1 MARLPSLLVPPPSG
15 RNVRFREEA
24 KNDIEVNCVPVPW
37 RMFMDEV
44 TKRYIVYDPDTES
57 TRAELATRARL
68 RSPHMQH
75 YVMNVLS
82 DARLGSLGL
91 NPSKDTANTEAV
103 QEYARAKMRSLRS
116 ELGATMHASA
126 DGSTRWVIE
135 FVVNDKFARYCLVPE
150 HTISPLDRVKKAIA
164 HVETHMTAT
173 SMVDSRRPGARDEDV
188 DAAAAAA
195 EEGSESFVVGED
207 VDVYPERG
215 DLTAARSWWLTR
227 LHAVK
232 RALENAVVSPTK
244 RQRDSSASSSASAR

>member
-1 MARLPSLLVPPPSG
+1 MNPIPLTPSL
-15 RNVRFREEA
+15 
-24 KNDIEVNCVPVPW
+24 
-37 RMFMDEV
+37 
-44 TKRYIVYDPDTES
+44 
-57 TRAELATRARL
+57 
-68 RSPHMQH
+68 H
-75 YVMNVLS
+75 LS
-82 DARLGSLGL
+82 DARLGRLGL
-91 NPSKDTANTEAV
+91 DPSKDTANTEAV

-116 ELGATMHASA
+116 ELGAPMHASA

-173 SMVDSRRPGARDEDV
+173 SMVDSLRPGALDEDV

-227 LHAVK
+227 LRAVK
-232 RALENAVVSPTK
+232 SALENAVVVSHAK
-244 RQRDSSASSSASAR
+244 RKRNSSASASSSASHR